1 MKPPLFGVVGWKN
14 SGKTTLMANLVRE
27 LSGRSFIVSV
37 IKHAHE
43 HFDIDH
49 PGRDSFK
56 LREAGAAQIALSSP
70 RRFALMRE
78 LRDKPEL
85 SFEDV
90 RAYLGPCDLV
100 LVEGFK
106 REDFPKIEIR
116 RGGAASRE
124 PLQGTVPGIVA
135 LASDR
140 PDMETVGIPTFH
152 LDDKKGIADFIIE
165 NLALTPS

>member
-1 MKPPLFGVVGWKN
+1 MKPPVFGVTGWKN
-14 SGKTTLMANLVRE
+14 SGKTTLMAGLVAE
-27 LSGRSFIVSV
+27 LSGRGLAVSV

-43 HFDIDH
+43 RFDIDH

-56 LREAGAAQIALSSP
+56 LREAGAVQIALSSP

-78 LRDKPEL
+78 LRNEPEL
-85 SFEDV
+85 AFEDV
-90 RAYLGPCDLV
+90 RRYIGPCDLV

-116 RGGAASRE
+116 REGAASRE
-124 PLQGTVPGIVA
+124 PLHGAFPGIVA

-140 PDMETVGIPTFH
+140 PEAESDGIPTFH
-152 LDDKKGIADFIIE
+152 LDDKTGIADFIIE
-165 NLALTPS
+165 HLRLRP